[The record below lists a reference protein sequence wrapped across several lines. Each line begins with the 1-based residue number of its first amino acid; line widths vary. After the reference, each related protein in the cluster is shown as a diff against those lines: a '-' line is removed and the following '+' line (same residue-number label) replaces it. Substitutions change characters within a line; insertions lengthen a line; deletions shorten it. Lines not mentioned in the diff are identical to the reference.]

1 MLTPYG
7 EKFSGEDILP
17 QYPRP
22 QLIRDSYLNL
32 NGPWDYAFTAGEEPA
47 QYDGQILVP
56 FPPESPL
63 SGVEKALGPEGA
75 LWYRRAFRL
84 PEGFRRGPVLLHFGA
99 VDQEAEVFCN
109 GQLALTHAGGYT
121 GFWADITELLTEG
134 DGENILTVRVRDRL
148 TSGPCSYGG
157 QKRYTAWSGIWQ
169 TVWCESVPD
178 GYVSSLRIVP
188 LPEENV
194 LEVTV
199 NPGGS
204 AGEGDACT
212 VTVDGVEYAL
222 AAGQAGRIP
231 TDGLELWSPETPR
244 LYGMQV
250 SLGKDLVHS
259 YFALRSLT
267 LRRDSQGHRR
277 FFLNGSPIFFN
288 GVLYQGLW
296 PDGLSTPPTDEAL
309 LRDVKAVKAMGF
321 NAIRLRDK
329 VECPRF
335 YWHCDRLG
343 VMVLQGLPAGGR
355 PGLPPLPGVRDN
367 SHALFGRKDADSR
380 NQFKR
385 ELRETAQQLMNAPS
399 VVIWEL
405 FDEGRGQFDT
415 DSLCTYLDELDGTR
429 LIDRASGGV
438 DQGYGVFKSVH
449 SLGPR
454 LRLRADS
461 KGRALLLSACG
472 GLGNRTEG
480 HCWSAKNTANVL
492 YDSPQRLAFA
502 VQELF
507 DQIRDQA
514 GQGLAGSVFCQLT
527 DVEAEVTG
535 FLTYDRKRYKIPPV
549 HLRKMIQIPL

>member
-63 SGVEKALGPEGA
+63 SGVEKGFGSGRGA
-75 LWYRRAFRL
+75 VVPPRL
-84 PEGFRRGPVLLHFGA
+84 SSAGGVSPGSGAASLRRGRPGGRGFLQRPASPHPRRGIHRFL
-99 VDQEAEVFCN
+99 
-109 GQLALTHAGGYT
+109 GGYYGASDGRGRGKHPDGT
-121 GFWADITELLTEG
+121 GTGSPDLRSLFLRRTEALYCLERYLADSLVRECAGRICVLPSYCSPARGKCPGGHGKSRGERRRGRCLHG
-134 DGENILTVRVRDRL
+134 DG
-148 TSGPCSYGG
+148 G
-157 QKRYTAWSGIWQ
+157 TAWNTLW
-169 TVWCESVPD
+169 
-178 GYVSSLRIVP
+178 
-188 LPEENV
+188 
-194 LEVTV
+194 
-199 NPGGS
+199 
-204 AGEGDACT
+204 
-212 VTVDGVEYAL
+212 

-343 VMVLQGLPAGGR
+343 VMVLQGLPA
-355 PGLPPLPGVRDN
+355 
-367 SHALFGRKDADSR
+367 AA
-380 NQFKR
+380 
-385 ELRETAQQLMNAPS
+385 
-399 VVIWEL
+399 
-405 FDEGRGQFDT
+405 GRGCRPCPVSGITATLFSDARMRT
-415 DSLCTYLDELDGTR
+415 AGTSSSGSFGKRRSSL
-429 LIDRASGGV
+429 
-438 DQGYGVFKSVH
+438 
-449 SLGPR
+449 
-454 LRLRADS
+454 
-461 KGRALLLSACG
+461 
-472 GLGNRTEG
+472 
-480 HCWSAKNTANVL
+480 
-492 YDSPQRLAFA
+492 
-502 VQELF
+502 
-507 DQIRDQA
+507 
-514 GQGLAGSVFCQLT
+514 
-527 DVEAEVTG
+527 
-535 FLTYDRKRYKIPPV
+535 
-549 HLRKMIQIPL
+549 